1 MSLFPPLTFRTAR
14 GYELNI
20 ARLNDVVKAISMAW
34 PDKEC
39 VLYRNAALLAD
50 RARQGWCTPRTA
62 YEAFVVAARA
72 QGCIVECRKLRD
84 RVAQELAAIEPEN
97 FNPLDGLPPKHP

>member
-1 MSLFPPLTFRTAR
+1 MSPFTPLTFRTAR

-39 VLYRNAALLAD
+39 ELYRNAAHLAEK
-50 RARQGWCTPRTA
+50 ARQGWCTPRA
-62 YEAFVVAARA
+62 AFDAFVVAARA
-72 QGCIVECRKLRD
+72 QGCIVECRQLRE
-84 RVAQELAAIEPEN
+84 RVARELTAIEPEN
-97 FNPLDGLPPKHP
+97 FNPLEGLPPRHP